1 MFSTVLYVDGL
12 VSTGEYDTNACLL
25 PVKSFLVARF
35 SSHGVL
41 ATVKGKVV
49 HYGERVSELINLI
62 VCLPVG
68 SN

>member
-12 VSTGEYDTNACLL
+12 VSTGGYDTNACL
-25 PVKSFLVARF
+25 PVKSFLVTRF